1 MTLGPNGARHDD
13 GGARLPAAGLWRRCM
28 GMTYEAI
35 ILFGVLFFFAYA
47 FSALLRFQGHP
58 GMLRDL
64 FQWFLVVLLGTYFTW
79 FWSLGRRTLPMKAV
93 DLLITDRHDR
103 PVSTL
108 RALLR
113 FLLAA
118 LMVLAAIGLAARLHP
133 AWISAAIL
141 PLAWCLI
148 DADGQSLYD
157 RLAGTRLVVSPAR
170 KRSSDASPPTP
181 LARQDHPDSAQRTDQ
196 RRTQSTK

>member
-1 MTLGPNGARHDD
+1 MTVAND
-13 GGARLPAAGLWRRCM
+13 GNRATQPGTPARLPAAGLWRRFM

-35 ILFGVLFFFAYA
+35 ILFAVVFFFGYG
-47 FSALLRFQGHP
+47 FSALLRFQGEL
-58 GMLRDL
+58 GVLRDL
-64 FQWFLVVLLGTYFTW
+64 FQWFLVLVLGTYFTW

-93 DLLITDRHDR
+93 ALLITDREDR

-118 LMVLAAIGLAARLHP
+118 LMALAAAGLAARFHP
-133 AWISAAIL
+133 AFLVAGL
-141 PLAWCLI
+141 VPLAWCLI
-148 DADGQSLYD
+148 DPDRQALYD
-157 RLAGTRLVVSPAR
+157 RLAGTRLVVSDPKATAPAPILPATG
-170 KRSSDASPPTP
+170 S
-181 LARQDHPDSAQRTDQ
+181 Q